1 MIMVVGINIY
11 LHEKDLMNSCSF
23 TGSIDFQILIIL
35 PSAAIFVSFLAYFF
49 VIMSVWKQILP
60 VPGET

>member
-23 TGSIDFQILIIL
+23 MGAIDFQTFVIL
-35 PSAAIFVSFLAYFF
+35 PSAAVFVSFLAYFF
-49 VIMSVWKQILP
+49 VMTSLWKQIFPL
-60 VPGET
+60 PGET